1 MPEYLS
7 PAEVEAWARSEDQS
21 GRPVFAATL
30 REMAAIVEAFTEG
43 DAWET
48 VCNCAARCSAT
59 LEHEPS
65 CRYLRARRVMGH
77 E

>member
-1 MPEYLS
+1 MPEYLTPS
-7 PAEVEAWARSEDQS
+7 QVQEEIEIAEKD
-21 GRPVFAATL
+21 GCPVFAATL
-30 REMAAIVEAFTEG
+30 REMAGICEAITEG

-48 VCNCAARCSAT
+48 VCDCAARCSAT
-59 LEHEPS
+59 LQHEPS